1 MKSSHSPQ
9 AHFSLSIPRTSSP
22 IFKFSSCNHTPRKLT
37 ALCADAV
44 TWVTLPVS
52 YLHFRLFFQQIKK
65 IGWGEIPSSSIFVII
80 LPSGSKLSWNRYAF
94 KQPELSY
101 HHSYQSPLLLFFY
114 HFFLIVA
121 YFVWLCRVSWL
132 NAGKETLIETEE
144 RIFLLFFIR
153 ARQPAINIECN
164 TGSL

>member
-114 HFFLIVA
+114 HFFFNRGLFRMALPCFLTECGKRNFNWSRRA
-121 YFVWLCRVSWL
+121 YIFAFFYSCASACNKHRV
-132 NAGKETLIETEE
+132 
-144 RIFLLFFIR
+144 
-153 ARQPAINIECN
+153 
-164 TGSL
+164 